1 MIRMNTL
8 KHVDAHM
15 DDLICDL
22 QKLIQQPSVSAKND
36 GIEECAKLVKT
47 LLKSSGL
54 KSEILRLK
62 KDVAPIVFA
71 EIKSKKK
78 S

>member
-1 MIRMNTL
+1 MNAL
-8 KHVDAHM
+8 KHVDSHM
-15 DDLICDL
+15 DDLISDL
-22 QKLIQQPSVSAKND
+22 QKLIQQPSVSAKNE

-54 KSEILRLK
+54 TSEILRLK
-62 KDVAPIVFA
+62 KGVAPIVFA

-78 S
+78 P